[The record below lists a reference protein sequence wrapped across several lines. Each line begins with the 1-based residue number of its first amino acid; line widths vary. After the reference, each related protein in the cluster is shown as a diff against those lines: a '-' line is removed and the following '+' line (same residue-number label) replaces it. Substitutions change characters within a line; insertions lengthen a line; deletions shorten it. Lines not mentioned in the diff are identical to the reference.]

1 MCHRGSFREDINEKY
16 ILYKNADNGIKHVI
30 NECEKLKTER
40 NILLSELNEINNTN
54 YEELLKAIEYHYYS
68 KRYSN
73 AKTETKKDNR
83 GIKLIKEFLLIMYK
97 KFDIIINKRY
107 DE

>member
-1 MCHRGSFREDINEKY
+1 MCHKGSFREDINEKC

-30 NECEKLKTER
+30 NEWMQK
-40 NILLSELNEINNTN
+40 I
-54 YEELLKAIEYHYYS
+54 IEYHYYS
-68 KRYSN
+68 KKFSY

-83 GIKLIKEFLLIMYK
+83 GIKLIKEFLLTMYK
-97 KFDIIINKRY
+97 KFGAVINKRD